1 MKILGVIPARGGS
14 KGVPEKNIKLIGGI
28 PLIVHTIKASI
39 KSNLTKIIVSTESE
53 KIANISESYGLK
65 IPFVRPNNL
74 TSDTAKSIDVVKHAL
89 NEMENIDNIK
99 YDAVMMLQPT
109 TPFRT
114 TKNINDA
121 ISLLIKNEGADSVI
135 SVTNVEGNHPAR
147 MKYIENRYLIDPPFC
162 ELHENQNRQELIEM
176 YIRNGAIYL
185 TRRNII
191 LNNSFKGSK
200 CLPITMS
207 KKTSINIDTIDDF
220 EYAEFIYNKFLK

>member
-53 KIANISESYGLK
+53 KIANISESHGLK

-74 TSDTAKSIDVVKHAL
+74 ASDTAKSIDVVRHAL

-114 TKNINDA
+114 TKNINFIP
-121 ISLLIKNEGADSVI
+121 ISKI
-135 SVTNVEGNHPAR
+135 SR
-147 MKYIENRYLIDPPFC
+147 
-162 ELHENQNRQELIEM
+162 
-176 YIRNGAIYL
+176 
-185 TRRNII
+185 
-191 LNNSFKGSK
+191 
-200 CLPITMS
+200 
-207 KKTSINIDTIDDF
+207 KKSISDIQH
-220 EYAEFIYNKFLK
+220 